1 AVRFAQ
7 EAAKAVGGGRF
18 DLVIGFNKTYAQD
31 VLIAVAGTHPGTLEC
46 NRARFRSPVRRAL
59 WSLGKRINPT
69 QIGFR
74 WITKQAFGGNRPG
87 EPGGDRGP
95 FVIAPSELIAEHF
108 RRFHDVPQD
117 RIAVVPN
124 GIRLPD
130 PPPTEQEIRVTR
142 AAFRQKAN
150 LAETDVAALFLA
162 WNYALKGLEPL
173 LEAFVTVADRHESAV
188 LVVCGSPK
196 FGKFEALANRL
207 GLKERV
213 RWMGPAKNPRE
224 AYDGCDLLA
233 FPSFYDP
240 GALVVAEAQ
249 VAGLPVVTTKQ
260 NGAGELLTE
269 SVDGFVIDS
278 PWATDELAD
287 RLGRL
292 VGDEALR
299 RRMSAAALAN
309 AGRHDLARR
318 LRETLEALP
327 GNVLGEERPLH
338 SDRKAA

>member
-1 AVRFAQ
+1 MKIALTIEKVGSGFGGAENTVAMFARVMHDAGHAVTIFARIAGGLDLPSEVRVELLPLGPLGKLRWLRAVRFAQ

-31 VLIAVAGTHPGTLEC
+31 VLIAVAGTHPGTLMC
-46 NRARFRSPVRRAL
+46 NRARFRSPMQRAL

-74 WITKQAFGGNRPG
+74 WITKQAFGGTRPG

-130 PPPTEQEIRVTR
+130 PPPTEEEIRVTR

-173 LEAFVTVADRHESAV
+173 LE
-188 LVVCGSPK
+188 
-196 FGKFEALANRL
+196 
-207 GLKERV
+207 
-213 RWMGPAKNPRE
+213 
-224 AYDGCDLLA
+224 
-233 FPSFYDP
+233 
-240 GALVVAEAQ
+240 
-249 VAGLPVVTTKQ
+249 
-260 NGAGELLTE
+260 
-269 SVDGFVIDS
+269 
-278 PWATDELAD
+278 
-287 RLGRL
+287 
-292 VGDEALR
+292 
-299 RRMSAAALAN
+299 
-309 AGRHDLARR
+309 
-318 LRETLEALP
+318 
-327 GNVLGEERPLH
+327 
-338 SDRKAA
+338 